1 MNKAKMVIFDW
12 NGTLIDDI
20 PIWYDSIKKI
30 FKLHDINPPS
40 IGDFFRKL
48 EMVKSYTEIY
58 NSSGINL
65 SKEELDQIYQKEYQK
80 HLQEI
85 RLSPGVKETLNILK
99 QKRAV
104 LGIITIQ
111 LGPLFDPIFLRLN
124 LKKYFKEVIV
134 EAREKS
140 NIILHLC
147 AFERIRPENCY
158 YVGDSP
164 SDIRQAKKAEV
175 KSIAYL
181 NGYIPKD
188 LILKAEPDFVISN
201 FEELPKLIGK

>member
-1 MNKAKMVIFDW
+1 MVIFDW

-20 PIWYDSIKKI
+20 PIWYDSVEKI
-30 FKLHDINPPS
+30 FELHDISPPS
-40 IGDFFRKL
+40 IGDYFRKL
-48 EMVKSYTEIY
+48 ETVKSYTEIY
-58 NSSGINL
+58 NSLGINL
-65 SKEELDQIYQKEYQK
+65 SKEGLDQIYQKEYQE

-104 LGIITIQ
+104 LGIITMQ
-111 LGPLFDPIFLRLN
+111 LGSLFDPVFLRLN

-134 EAREKS
+134 EARGKS

-147 AFERIRPENCY
+147 ALERIRPENCY

-164 SDIRQAKKAEV
+164 SDIRQAKKAGV

-181 NGYIPKD
+181 SDYIPKD

>member
-1 MNKAKMVIFDW
+1 MNKAKMILFDW

-20 PIWYDSIKKI
+20 PIWYISIKKI
-30 FKLHDINPPS
+30 FKLHGISPPS
-40 IGDFFRKL
+40 IGDYFRKL
-48 EMVKSYTEIY
+48 EMVKSYTEIH
-58 NSSGINL
+58 NSLGINL
-65 SKEELDQIYQKEYQK
+65 SKGELDQIYRKEYQK

-85 RLSPGVKETLNILK
+85 RLSPGVKETLDILK
-99 QKRAV
+99 QKRIV
-104 LGIITIQ
+104 LGIITMQ
-111 LGPLFDPIFLRLN
+111 LVSLFDPVFLRLN
-124 LKKYFKEVIV
+124 LKKYFKEVVV
-134 EAREKS
+134 EARGKS

-147 AFERIRPENCY
+147 VLERMQPQNCY
-158 YVGDSP
+158 YVGDTP
-164 SDIRQAKKAEV
+164 SDIRQAKKAGV